1 MKTKMNNN
9 TCSVKILVIDDEES
23 IRHSFA
29 DYLEDRGFEVL
40 TAENGR
46 IGLELIEREQPHIV
60 LLDLRMPELDGLEVL
75 KQGRGLA
82 PDTPKIVISGAN
94 HINDVVG
101 ALRYGAWDYLVK
113 PVKDLSILEHTVEKA
128 LEKVRL
134 IQENRAYQEDLEEL
148 VQERT
153 RDLEQ
158 ANKHLSNI
166 NTRLQ
171 KSEKQY
177 RTLFEKTNDAIFIVE
192 KASGRYLDANKAA
205 AKLTGHPIEELKG
218 LTTRDV
224 SKKGN
229 DKQIEAITNPDET
242 MDLGIVTY
250 RRPDNIERIARLS
263 TVPLDGK
270 TIIAIA
276 RDITHDLEVEKQLR
290 HSQKMEAI
298 GTLAG
303 GIAHDFNNILSGI
316 FGFAELAKIE
326 FDNPEKTGK
335 YIDQII
341 KGSQR
346 ARELVQ
352 QILTF
357 SRQTESKKSL
367 LKFYLVV
374 KEAIKFLRSS
384 IPSTIKI
391 RENIRSHKTVL
402 ADATQA
408 HQVVLNL
415 CTNAYHA
422 MRDSGGTLT
431 VELTN
436 VEILPHSQFS
446 NNIHMPGSYVKLEV
460 RDTGLGMDEDTLA
473 KIFDPYFTTK
483 QPDEGSGLGLAVVDG
498 IVKKHNGFINAFSKS
513 GQGSTFQV
521 FFPCAMDDNTSDT
534 LHKKQ
539 MDLIKGTEKIM
550 LVDDE
555 IDILDTTQTI
565 LEKQGY
571 RVTTFLDGMSAFKAF
586 EKRPDFYDLVLT
598 DMSMPNMAGDKLS
611 AELIKLRPDIPILL
625 CTGFSETMSEEKAL
639 SLGIKGFLLKPI
651 MMKDLSQKIREVLDE
666 NKS

>member
-1 MKTKMNNN
+1 MNNN